1 MRPRILL
8 ADDNDALL
16 AALRRLL
23 NWSYTVV
30 GAVRTGTEA
39 IEAARVL
46 QPDVIVI
53 DVRLPDINGLEVCR
67 HLTTAALHT
76 KVIVLTAADDPTV
89 EERAFALGAAGFVLK
104 YRAGDD
110 LIPAIER
117 ALITRAPRD

>member
-1 MRPRILL
+1 VRPRILL
-8 ADDNDALL
+8 ADDNATLL

-30 GAVRTGTEA
+30 GTVRTGAEA
-39 IEAARVL
+39 IEAAGVL

-67 HLTTAALHT
+67 HVTTAALPA
-76 KVIVLTAADDPTV
+76 KVIVLTAADDPTL
-89 EERAFALGAAGFVLK
+89 EQRAFAMGATGFVLK

-117 ALITRAPRD
+117 ALIARAPRE

>member
-8 ADDNDALL
+8 ADDNASLL

-23 NWSYTVV
+23 DWSYTVV
-30 GAVRTGTEA
+30 GTVRTGAEA
-39 IEAARVL
+39 LEAVGFL

-53 DVRLPDINGLEVCR
+53 DVRLPDIDGLEVCR
-67 HLTTAALHT
+67 RVTTAALHAR
-76 KVIVLTAADDPTV
+76 VIVLTAADDPLV
-89 EERAFALGAAGFVLK
+89 ERRAFELGASGFVLK

-117 ALITRAPRD
+117 ALITRAPSG